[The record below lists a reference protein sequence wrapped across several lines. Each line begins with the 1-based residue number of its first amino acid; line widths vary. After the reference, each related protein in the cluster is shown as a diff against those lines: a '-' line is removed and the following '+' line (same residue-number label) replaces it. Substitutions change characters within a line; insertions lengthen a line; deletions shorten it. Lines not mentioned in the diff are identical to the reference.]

1 MKILIVLLLVIAG
14 SILAEQN
21 QGEVRLKMEQEFGL
35 LPTPSQLDID
45 EGAMGRKSIPKAL
58 LFSLLVPGTGRLYTG
73 SDSGYLFLTA
83 DIALWGAYFIYHK
96 KGIDK
101 EKDYRKY
108 GDRHWNEDRFKEMAE
123 AEGDYD
129 ALARLSELPSQRDR
143 KYYDM
148 IGDEDD
154 FKYGW
159 DSDKSRQDFKSM
171 LEDSK
176 NSLKAASICMGV
188 SIVNHIISSINAFR
202 ATKRH
207 NRNLEKKAFN
217 LRLEPFVSFNR
228 SELKLKIN
236 F

>member
-1 MKILIVLLLVIAG
+1 MKTLILLLLITIG
-14 SILAEQN
+14 SMLAEQN
-21 QGEVRLKMEQEFGL
+21 GDARTKMEKEFGL
-35 LPTPSQLDID
+35 LPTPSLLDVD
-45 EGAMGRKSIPKAL
+45 EGIMGRKSVPKAL
-58 LFSLLVPGTGRLYTG
+58 LFSLLVPGTGELYTG
-73 SDSGYLFLTA
+73 SDSGYFFLTA

-108 GDRHWNEDRFKEMAE
+108 GDRHWNLDRFKEMAE

-148 IGDEDD
+148 IGEDD
-154 FKYGW
+154 FRYGW
-159 DSDKSRQDFKSM
+159 DSDKSRQDFNSM
-171 LEDSK
+171 ITDSK

-188 SIVNHIISSINAFR
+188 SIANHIISSINAFR
-202 ATKRH
+202 ATKKH
-207 NRNLEKKAFN
+207 NRKLNEKSLN
-217 LRLEPFVSFNR
+217 IRLEPYISFDR
-228 SELKLKIN
+228 SELKLRID

>member
-1 MKILIVLLLVIAG
+1 MKTLILLLLITIG
-14 SILAEQN
+14 SMLAEQN
-21 QGEVRLKMEQEFGL
+21 GDARTKMEKEFGL
-35 LPTPSQLDID
+35 LPTPSLLDVD
-45 EGAMGRKSIPKAL
+45 EGIMGRKSVPKAL
-58 LFSLLVPGTGRLYTG
+58 LFSLLVPGTGELYTG
-73 SDSGYLFLTA
+73 SDSGYFFLTA

-108 GDRHWNEDRFKEMAE
+108 GDRHWNLDRFKEMAE

-148 IGDEDD
+148 IGEDD
-154 FKYGW
+154 FRYGW
-159 DSDKSRQDFKSM
+159 DSDKSRQDFNSM
-171 LEDSK
+171 ITDSK

-188 SIVNHIISSINAFR
+188 SIANHIISSINAFR
-202 ATKRH
+202 ATKKH
-207 NRNLEKKAFN
+207 NRKLNEKSLN
-217 LRLEPFVSFNR
+217 IRLEPYISFDR
-228 SELKLKIN
+228 SELKLRIG